1 MSARSNPGTGS
12 QALESKISDTTEVE
26 DKSQNRVVIEW
37 LSRRDP
43 ASPFLVFD
51 DRVWTYGETLAEVK
65 SRLSREWMVLEPKL
79 DPDSVFAVLA
89 GIAGAGLT
97 VLPPTGGT
105 GYEVRGTSAPSTKYQ
120 VSGTESEAGDSQ
132 DKYGPTRLIVFT
144 SGSTGHPRGVRLT
157 ARNLEAAAAGSASH
171 LGHGPADRWLLC
183 LPLHHVAGISVLV
196 RSAFAGGSVAMTPG
210 FTPESAARAMRAGVT
225 MVSMVPTMLARTLGV
240 DSGPYTGLRA
250 VILGGGP
257 IPDGLLEQA
266 AAVGVPALPSYGMTE
281 TFGQVATLRPGS
293 PPARRAHPLP
303 GIELR
308 TDTDGRIAIAGHQV
322 SPGYLGE
329 PDRSDRWLVTNDRGE
344 IDEEGAVRVFGRM
357 DSAIVSG
364 GENVDPIRVEVA
376 LTAHPEVDDAVVV
389 GVPDDE
395 WGALA
400 VCLYTG
406 QAEGDDLAEWL
417 RERIPAHHVP
427 RRWIRV
433 DALPATPLGKP
444 DRAAAARLAR
454 RA

>member
-1 MSARSNPGTGS
+1 M
-12 QALESKISDTTEVE
+12 E
-26 DKSQNRVVIEW
+26 DKGQNRGVIEW
-37 LSRRDP
+37 LSQRDP
-43 ASPFLVFD
+43 ASPFLVFE
-51 DRVWTYGETLAEVK
+51 DRVWTYGETLAEVEAQ
-65 SRLSREWMVLEPKL
+65 LSSDWLIFQPL
-79 DPDSVFAVLA
+79 ADPNSVFTILA
-89 GIAGAGLT
+89 GLSGPGLT
-97 VLPPTGGT
+97 LLPPGDRTEHGVRSTSHPGT
-105 GYEVRGTSAPSTKYQ
+105 RYQVPSTA
-120 VSGTESEAGDSQ
+120 SEA
-132 DKYGPTRLIVFT
+132 RLVVFT

-171 LGHGPADRWLLC
+171 LGHGPDDRWLLC
-183 LPLHHVAGISVLV
+183 LPLHHVAGISILV
-196 RSAFAGGSVAMTPG
+196 RSAYAGGSVAMTPG
-210 FTPESAARAMRAGVT
+210 FTPESTARVMRSGVT

-240 DSGPYTGLRA
+240 DGGPYEGLRA

-266 AAVGVPALPSYGMTE
+266 AAAGVPALPSYGMTE
-281 TFGQVATLRPGS
+281 TFGQVATLLPGS

-308 TDTDGRIAIAGHQV
+308 IDSEGRIAVAGDQV

-329 PDRSDRWLVTNDRGE
+329 PDRSDSWLVTNDRGE

-364 GENVDPIRVEVA
+364 GENVDPIRVELVLA
-376 LTAHPEVDDAVVV
+376 AHPEVDEAVVV

-395 WGALA
+395 WGAIA

-406 QAEGDDLAEWL
+406 EADGADLAAWL
-417 RERIPAHHVP
+417 RERIPGHHVP

-433 DALPATPLGKP
+433 NALPATPLGKP
-444 DRAAAARLAR
+444 DRVAAARLAR